1 MPVKPTTWQQV
12 ADPILKQALKEM
24 ADAINEPRKVRG
36 FLAARSADLTI
47 GAPTT
52 ALVPMDGTIWNARAD
67 GEQAQ
72 GEYFIDPTNAANAF
86 WAPSKPD
93 VPWLVFAGVRANV
106 ASVAYGQ
113 LELVDL
119 NAAAPVVAR
128 LCEMVPAAG
137 GVLLSG
143 ATIHLPTRGQ
153 RLSLRLDVG
162 GWAGGSGTVSG
173 GASNSVPL
181 RSYWGAICLDP

>member
-12 ADPILKQALKEM
+12 ADPILRQALREL
-24 ADAINEPRKVRG
+24 AEAQEAAVVPRG
-36 FLAARSADLTI
+36 FLAYRAADLTI

-52 ALVPMDGTIWNARAD
+52 ALVPMDGTLWNARPGGPSTA
-67 GEQAQ
+67 
-72 GEYFIDPTNAANAF
+72 GEYQISPTTPANAF
-86 WAPSKPD
+86 WAPTKPG

-106 ASVAYGQ
+106 ASGAYGQ

-128 LCEMVPAAG
+128 LAEQVPAGAG
-137 GVLLSG
+137 ILLSG
-143 ATIHLPTRGQ
+143 ATVIIPTQGQ

-162 GWAGGSGTVSG
+162 GWSAGSGTVSG
-173 GASNSVPL
+173 GASSSKPT
-181 RSYWGAICLDP
+181 RSYWGAVCLDP